1 MNKIDAMHA
10 FVRVAELSSF
20 TLAAQSLGISKAN
33 ISGLI
38 QSLEEWLGT
47 RLFHRTTRKVHLT
60 EDGQAFYERCKDL
73 LADMEELETIF
84 QHGPEQVSGR
94 LRVDMTTGM
103 AKNIIIPR
111 LPEFLNKHPKLE
123 VQLSSTDRKVDLVR
137 EGFDCVV
144 RVGTLN
150 DSSLIARSLGKLK
163 LINCASPT
171 YLKTYGIPE
180 TLDDLARH
188 QLIHYV
194 PIFGAKSS
202 GWEYWDGTANT
213 SINMSG
219 ALTVNNGEAYE
230 AACLAGLGLIQA
242 PEIAVRHHI
251 QQGRLV
257 DVLPGYLA
265 APMPI
270 SLLYANRRHLSK
282 RIRVFMDWVAEVFR
296 QYLESPIFNSNQSL
310 LI

>member
-1 MNKIDAMHA
+1 
-10 FVRVAELSSF
+10 
-20 TLAAQSLGISKAN
+20 
-33 ISGLI
+33 
-38 QSLEEWLGT
+38 
-47 RLFHRTTRKVHLT
+47 
-60 EDGQAFYERCKDL
+60 
-73 LADMEELETIF
+73 MEELETIF
-84 QHGPEQVSGR
+84 QQGSEQVSGR

-111 LPEFLNKHPKLE
+111 LPEFLSKHPKLD
-123 VQLSSTDRKVDLVR
+123 VQLSSTDRKVDLIR

-150 DSSLIARSLGKLK
+150 DSSLIARPLGELK
-163 LINCASPT
+163 LINCASPA
-171 YLKTYGIPE
+171 YLKTYGIPK
-180 TLDDLARH
+180 TLDDLAKH

-202 GWEYWDGTANT
+202 GWEYWDGAMNT
-213 SINMSG
+213 NLNMPG
-219 ALTVNNGEAYE
+219 VLTVNNGEAYE

-242 PEIAVRHHI
+242 SEIGVRHHI

-257 DVLPGYLA
+257 EVLSDYLA

-282 RIRVFMDWVAEVFR
+282 RIRVFMDWVAEVLR
-296 QYLESPIFNSNQSL
+296 EYLECPVFDNDISF
-310 LI
+310 